1 MRKLVLNN
9 SGFEY
14 IYQSFTEWLDILG
27 YSKMMVYNT
36 PSHVREFL
44 HFLEK
49 HQVAHIHQ
57 LTAKH
62 YQDYLDYINKRP
74 NQRRGGGLNSKTIN
88 NHIAAIEKL
97 AEYLH
102 HKGLYDIPY
111 PSLKHLPEYRKEITV
126 LTVDEI
132 KALYTAAAQEQD
144 EPIRSRDQVILV
156 VYYNCGLRRT
166 EGAGLSISDIDL
178 NSRVLHVRKG
188 KNYKQRLVPFS
199 KTSASYLEEYIY
211 DHRPKLTTS
220 SKESAL
226 FISAVNGKAMSGA
239 AVFARFKHILS
250 VCDGAELQNKTVGLH
265 TLRHS
270 IATHLLQAGM
280 RLEKIQ
286 KFLGHS
292 SLESTQI
299 YTHLIDKL

>member
-9 SGFEY
+9 QSFEY
-14 IYQSFTEWLDILG
+14 IRLAFSEWLDILG
-27 YSKMMVYNT
+27 YCEESVYSI
-36 PSHVREFL
+36 PLCVKEFL
-44 HFLEK
+44 CFLEQNK
-49 HQVAHIHQ
+49 VEHIRQ
-57 LTAKH
+57 LRAKH
-62 YQDYLDYINKRP
+62 YHDYVDYLKIRP
-74 NQRRGGGLNSKTIN
+74 NKQRGGGLNSKTIN
-88 NHIAAIEKL
+88 HHIAAVEKL

-111 PSLKHLPEYRKEITV
+111 PSVKYLPVYRKEITV
-126 LTVDEI
+126 LTTDEV
-132 KALYTAAAQEQD
+132 KALYTTAAQEHED
-144 EPIRSRDQVILV
+144 PLRSRDQVILV
-156 VYYNCGLRRT
+156 VYYNCGLRRS
-166 EGAGLSISDIDL
+166 EGASLSISDIDL

-211 DHRPKLTTS
+211 DHRPKLLTTG
-220 SKESAL
+220 KESAL
-226 FISAVNGKAMSGA
+226 FISAVNGKAMLKEA
-239 AVFARFKHILS
+239 IYRRFKYILNA
-250 VCDGAELQNKTVGLH
+250 CDDAGIQSKTVGLH